1 MINVLLISMK
11 IYKMLSLYSTVY
23 TMLRFDEAL
32 VLTNSEEYHLN
43 DYMVWK

>member
-11 IYKMLSLYSTVY
+11 IYQMMSPYSPVY

-32 VLTNSEEYHLN
+32 VSTNSEEYHLN